1 MGCQSAMIKSAG
13 HVANDTDL
21 GVSVIQSG
29 LFLFCSLNV
38 FLAAAALTSKPR
50 KKVTQSAEYFIRCQV
65 YIQGCCSGRRGNTQA
80 YLTAVLPSKGKGT
93 PTVSLRPVLGQLQTS
108 GRGWEVWSAEVRVQ
122 GLAVS
127 HVVSS
132 SNQYL

>member
-50 KKVTQSAEYFIRCQV
+50 KKVTQSAEYFIHCQV

-80 YLTAVLPSKGKGT
+80 YLTAMLPSKGKGT
-93 PTVSLRPVLGQLQTS
+93 PAGSWDSLRPVLGQLQTS
-108 GRGWEVWSAEVRVQ
+108 GRGWEVWSAEVPST
-122 GLAVS
+122 GLGCES
-127 HVVSS
+127 CG
-132 SNQYL
+132 QQQ